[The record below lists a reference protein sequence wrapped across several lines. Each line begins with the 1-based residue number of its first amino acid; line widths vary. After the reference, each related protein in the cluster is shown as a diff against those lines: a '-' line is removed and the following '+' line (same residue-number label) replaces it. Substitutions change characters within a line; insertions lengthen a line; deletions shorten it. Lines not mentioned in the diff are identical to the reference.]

1 MVVRGA
7 LDASHLTTAWCSLAR
22 SCPKWDEE
30 SFRLTAETQSIGRV
44 FQRRID
50 WTGLVDVEKD
60 ILVDL
65 SDVPARVRPA
75 LVAAARLGCPVLI
88 PVVLISVEQSAGGY
102 LARGRAWFP
111 AYSSHWMVG
120 AGSGHEVVD
129 PRSPQG
135 AGCRSLIDCWSDG
148 QVKHMLAML
157 ADVVTQSHR
166 VWSLSDGPVTAED
179 LEKVAPLIS
188 GYNNDA
194 KSLFGNVDFPSVGE
208 ASVPDFVEFLRSEN
222 VMPSLRRVDHLLS
235 AANVGVIRALHF
247 ARRQHADVAQALASN
262 PTIDWMVKDYADR
275 VLVGGPFPVA
285 GEVQVNVVG

>member
-1 MVVRGA
+1 M
-7 LDASHLTTAWCSLAR
+7 
-22 SCPKWDEE
+22 
-30 SFRLTAETQSIGRV
+30 
-44 FQRRID
+44 
-50 WTGLVDVEKD
+50 
-60 ILVDL
+60 
-65 SDVPARVRPA
+65 
-75 LVAAARLGCPVLI
+75 
-88 PVVLISVEQSAGGY
+88 
-102 LARGRAWFP
+102 ARGRAWFP
-111 AYSSHWMVG
+111 AYSNHWMVG

-179 LEKVAPLIS
+179 LERVAPLIS
-188 GYNNDA
+188 GYNNDS
-194 KSLFGNVDFPSVGE
+194 KSLFGNVDFPNVGE

-247 ARRQHADVAQALASN
+247 AGRQHADVAQALESN
-262 PTIDWMVKDYADR
+262 STIGWMVKEYAGR
-275 VLVGGPFPVA
+275 VLAGGPFPVA